1 MPRTLFCY
9 CDGHCPDNLSNGTC
23 ETKPGGSCFSAVEE
37 VLNEINGEYESERT
51 YGCMPPEEHGGLMQ
65 CKISPSIHG
74 KNIEC
79 CDSENFCNKLV
90 HPQYIPRTTTEAPPP
105 PVNNSNVYL
114 LALVGSMLV
123 CVVACVVI
131 IAALYLIQKRR
142 EGKRRQA
149 CLIESVRSSH
159 TSPLTCLV
167 ERTSGSGSGL
177 PLLVQRTIAK
187 QIELCRSIGRGRY
200 GEVYL
205 AKWRDENVAV
215 KVFFTDE
222 EGSWFRETEIYQTVL
237 MRHENILGFIAAD
250 INGTGAR
257 TLITDYHELGSL
269 YDFLQRH
276 VLNADRLYDLAFSLA
291 AGLEHLHLENLGR
304 PASKP
309 GVAHRDLKSKN
320 ILVKQN
326 GQCAISDFGMAV
338 KFMCDTGK
346 IDVPTNGR
354 VGTYRYMAPEVLNQ
368 TINTDQFEAYKT
380 ADMYSLGLVLWEMS
394 RRCTS
399 LKRGTRNTTCEDYA
413 LPFYDVAP
421 SDPNMEQMRTIVCE
435 SGMRPIVPVRWQ
447 DEEILQMISKI
458 MQECWHANPS
468 VRLTALR
475 VKKSLS
481 KYRQIPHDID
491 HSDLAFNV

>member
-1 MPRTLFCY
+1 MGIRTNIWMHAAGGAWRSDASKFIVYQTKKICQKTTVDNRLF
-9 CDGHCPDNLSNGTC
+9 L
-23 ETKPGGSCFSAVEE
+23 FR
-37 VLNEINGEYESERT
+37 L
-51 YGCMPPEEHGGLMQ
+51 Q
-65 CKISPSIHG
+65 CKVSPTLHG

-90 HPQYIPRTTTEAPPP
+90 HPKYIPRTTTPPP
-105 PVNNSNVYL
+105 AQPIDDSTVYL
-114 LALVGSMLV
+114 VALIGSMLV
-123 CVVACVVI
+123 C
-131 IAALYLIQKRR
+131 IAACLMVILALYVIQKRR
-142 EGKRRQA
+142 ERKRRQA
-149 CLIESVRSSH
+149 CLIESIRSSH
-159 TSPLTCLV
+159 TSPLTSLV

-187 QIELCRSIGRGRY
+187 QIELCHSIGRGRY
-200 GEVYL
+200 GEVWL

-257 TLITDYHELGSL
+257 TLITDFHELGSL

-291 AGLEHLHLENLGR
+291 SGLEHLHLANLGR
-304 PASKP
+304 PACKP

-346 IDVPTNGR
+346 IDVPANGR

-368 TINTDQFEAYKT
+368 TMNTDQFEAYKT
-380 ADMYSLGLVLWEMS
+380 ADIYSLGLVFWEMA

-399 LKRGTRNTTCEDYA
+399 LKRGTRTTTCEDYA
-413 LPFYDVAP
+413 MPYHDLVP
-421 SDPNMEQMRTIVCE
+421 SDPSSEQMRTVVCE
-435 SGMRPIVPVRWQ
+435 SGMRPIVPARWED
-447 DEEILQMISKI
+447 DEMLQLMAKL
-458 MQECWHANPS
+458 MEECWHANPS

-475 VKKSLS
+475 VKKSLG
-481 KYRQIPHDID
+481 KFRQIPLDMD
-491 HSDLAFNV
+491 HSDLTFNV